1 MRVFKQVFALL
12 ALLCAT
18 CAHADAVLGK
28 DYKLMNPP
36 QPTTSGK
43 KIEVLEFFSYGCIH
57 CYHLHPYMEAWEKRA
72 PKDVE
77 LQYVPV
83 IFNESAE
90 PMARAFYALDA
101 LGLRKKMHDVIFKGV
116 FDQHADLSDEKSI
129 TDFVAQKGVDRAKF
143 AATYNSFALQSKI
156 ARSNQMTQD
165 YRIMG
170 TPTIVVDGKYVIT
183 GLQPDATVNVLEEVV
198 RIARKERSGR

>member
-1 MRVFKQVFALL
+1 MRFFKQFIAVL
-12 ALLCAT
+12 ALLCASY
-18 CAHADAVLGK
+18 AHAEAVLGK

-43 KIEVLEFFSYGCIH
+43 KVEVLEFFSYGCIH
-57 CYHLHPYMEAWEKRA
+57 CYHLHPYLEAWEKKA

-101 LGLRKKMHDVIFKGV
+101 LGLRKKMHDVLFKAMH
-116 FDQHADLSDEKSI
+116 DQNVDLSDEKSI
-129 TDFVAQKGVDRAKF
+129 TNFVAQKGVDRAKF
-143 AATYNSFALQSKI
+143 AAAYNSFSLQSRI
-156 ARSNQMTQD
+156 ARSNQMTQNF
-165 YRIMG
+165 RIMG

-183 GLQPDATVNVLEEVV
+183 GLQPDATVSVLEEVV

>member
-1 MRVFKQVFALL
+1 MRVFKQVLAVL

-18 CAHADAVLGK
+18 YAHADVVLGK

-57 CYHLHPYMEAWEKRA
+57 CYHLHPYMEAWEKKA

-101 LGLRKKMHDVIFKGV
+101 LGLRKKMHDAIFKGV

-143 AATYNSFALQSKI
+143 AAAYNSFTLQSRI

-183 GLQPDATVNVLEEVV
+183 GLQPDAMVSVLEEVV